1 MILSWPFLLLFIA
14 TVKTQLLAPPGKVS
28 LQAVVVWKIFRL
40 IIIIIIK
47 YKKDLEQSFTVTD
60 LGTFNVSID

>member
-40 IIIIIIK
+40 IIIIK